1 MLEAS
6 SFDFRTRHPQQLI
19 IKLARHHRLGSH
31 SAVTK
36 TAHLIS
42 LDLYKTYAPLK
53 QCTAVMAFAC
63 LELAVRLHG
72 QEVEAIADGRD
83 YRHWDIDRP
92 MVMGT
97 HPIAVALAV
106 ALAVAAYLSYIL
118 KIPVHCNNKRV
129 EHHANT
135 IILDDRNTPRFA
147 RTLYQSPQFHHDRA

>member
-42 LDLYKTYAPLK
+42 LDLYRTYAPLK
-53 QCTAVMAFAC
+53 QCTAVLAFAC
-63 LELAVRLHG
+63 LELAVRLHA

-83 YRHWDIDRP
+83 YRRWDIDRP

-97 HPIAVALAV
+97 HPT
-106 ALAVAAYLSYIL
+106 AVAAYLSYIL
-118 KIPVHCNNKRV
+118 KILVHVYCNNARV
-129 EHHANT
+129 EHKANT
-135 IILDDRNTPRFA
+135 IILDDRNPPRFA
-147 RTLYQSPQFHHDRA
+147 RTLYQSPQLDHGRP